1 MLKTPSIING
11 NNLLVDKY
19 NAILLSPKE
28 VKKASQQRE
37 VEDLLK
43 AAIRDQDDDAI
54 IGLVL
59 ALKDMVS
66 EERYRKA
73 EEMAGLR

>member
-28 VKKASQQRE
+28 VEKASQQRE